1 MLLAVSCAAVG
12 VAAVVELNGFLTGR
26 LDQQLRETGARFPA
40 SLEHG
45 GSLPSDH
52 DGDEDGDGDTR
63 RQTVGT
69 FGARLVGDTVT
80 NAAVVASGSGTGTVT
95 VSLGTQDRRRL
106 AGLPAD
112 DEGHTT
118 DLSSLG
124 EYRLMAAQGRDGDIL
139 ITGLPME
146 SVEATVHR
154 LELVAAVVFGA
165 ALAVAGVAGAL
176 WVRWSLRP
184 LSRVAATA
192 TRVSEL
198 PLSSGEV
205 APAPRAPESDPRSE
219 VGRVAGAFN
228 AMLGH
233 VEDALTKRHA
243 SEERLRSF
251 AADASH
257 ELRTPVASVRGH
269 AELALLHPGPV
280 PGKVVR
286 ALERIEAEA
295 ARMGEMVDDL
305 LLLARLDAGRPLE
318 RLPVDLTRLVLDAV
332 TDAQAAGPGHRWT
345 LELSEEPVTVPG
357 DVHRLHQVLAEP
369 AGQRAPAHTGRR
381 AGDHL
386 AADRGQHGG
395 AEDPRRRAW
404 RRRGRAA
411 QGLRTLHPRGPPP
424 QRGRG
429 RWRRRRPRSV
439 DRGGGVEQRAG
450 VPAGQRESGKFPFQ
464 VLVVGAGATVE
475 REEQLQQRPDAVGG
489 VESGRERMSVA
500 VVLDRAVEGVG
511 VGIEPRARLPEGFV
525 GVEPCLARQDAG
537 DASVEPVEH
546 DSGAGEGVPLEAPG
560 AAELVEGENDE
571 VEFRGAVPREPGE
584 GRRRAIGENDVQ
596 VVVGVLG
603 GHALVGPGTLEDK
616 AEDS

>member
-1 MLLAVSCAAVG
+1 MRAGLRQRLARDRLRPGVRRWLPRPSWPHTLRARLTVGLVVLLAVSCAAVG

-146 SVEATVHR
+146 PVEATVHR
-154 LELVAAVVFGA
+154 LELVAAIVFGA

-219 VGRVAGAFN
+219 VGRVADAFN

-357 DVHRLHQVLAEP
+357 DAHRLHQVLANLL
-369 AGQRAPAHTGRR
+369 ANARLHTPVGSTVTISLETEDST
-381 AGDHL
+381 AVLKIHDDGPGV
-386 AADRGQHGG
+386 AADVRPRVFERFTR
-395 AEDPRRRAW
+395 ADRRR
-404 RRRGRAA
+404 
-411 QGLRTLHPRGPPP
+411 TE
-424 QRGRG
+424 
-429 RWRRRRPRSV
+429 
-439 DRGGGVEQRAG
+439 DAG
-450 VPAGQRESGKFPFQ
+450 T
-464 VLVVGAGATVE
+464 GAGTGLGLSIVAAVAEAHSGSVTLVSRPGSTTFTV
-475 REEQLQQRPDAVGG
+475 
-489 VESGRERMSVA
+489 
-500 VVLDRAVEGVG
+500 
-511 VGIEPRARLPEGFV
+511 RLPTDV
-525 GVEPCLARQDAG
+525 G
-537 DASVEPVEH
+537 
-546 DSGAGEGVPLEAPG
+546 
-560 AAELVEGENDE
+560 
-571 VEFRGAVPREPGE
+571 
-584 GRRRAIGENDVQ
+584 
-596 VVVGVLG
+596 
-603 GHALVGPGTLEDK
+603 
-616 AEDS
+616 